1 MTDAQLMKST
11 RNQTPMENNEWIL
24 SSERLPDYYYKV
36 EGTYDKIYID
46 STLVFLES
54 KTCMLAGTAGGY
66 GYFGE
71 GFATDES
78 ATDYGLICF
87 I

>member
-1 MTDAQLMKST
+1 
-11 RNQTPMENNEWIL
+11 MENNEWIL
-24 SSERLPDYYYKV
+24 SSERLPDYYDKV
-36 EGTYDKIYID
+36 ESTDDKINID

-54 KTCMLAGTAGGY
+54 RTYMLAGTAGGY

-71 GFATDES
+71 GFATDGS